1 MRVTVP
7 ATLLAPGSFA
17 TLTTSIDTL
26 LLDVGGV
33 FLLPSPEPIIGALAR
48 AEIPVDPART
58 DRAHYA
64 GAASS
69 PVDVDDDEAPVADF
83 WRAYLVAFTTEC
95 GVPADRIDE
104 AIEHLASEFATDG
117 LWMRVIPGSIDA
129 LRDIADAGIR
139 LGVVSNAGGTMA
151 DRLRELEVL
160 QVGAGMGVEVETL
173 IDSGAVG
180 VEKPDPRIF
189 RLALEA
195 MSAVPEQTAY
205 VGDMPRFDV
214 VGAKRAGLRPL
225 LMDPFGFQHRMAC
238 EKLAS
243 LADVLPALGH

>member
-1 MRVTVP
+1 MSRTELREHETPEITTV
-7 ATLLAPGSFA
+7 
-17 TLTTSIDTL
+17 

-33 FLLPSPEPIIGALAR
+33 FLLPSPGPVVGALER
-48 AEIPVDPART
+48 AEIPVDPTRL

-69 PVDVDDDEAPVADF
+69 PSDVDDDEPPIEAF
-83 WRAYLVAFTTEC
+83 WRAYLVAFTREC
-95 GVPADRIDE
+95 GVPDDRIDE

-117 LWMRVIPGSIDA
+117 LWMQVIPGSVDA
-129 LRDIADAGIR
+129 LRSLAEAGIR

-151 DRLRELEVL
+151 ARLRELEVL

-189 RLALEA
+189 RLALDALDVEPA
-195 MSAVPEQTAY
+195 HAAY

-214 VGAKRAGLRPL
+214 VGAKRSGLRPF
-225 LMDPFGFQHRMAC
+225 LMDPYGFQHRMAC
-238 EKLAS
+238 EKLVS
-243 LADVLPALGH
+243 LADVLPALGR

>member
-1 MRVTVP
+1 M
-7 ATLLAPGSFA
+7 
-17 TLTTSIDTL
+17 TTSIDTRAIDTL

-33 FLLPSPEPIIGALAR
+33 FLLPSPEPIIGALTR
-48 AEIPVDPART
+48 AEIPVDPTRT

-69 PVDVDDDEAPVADF
+69 PVDIDPNGNWDDETPMADF

-129 LRDIADAGIR
+129 LREIAAAGIR

-189 RLALEA
+189 HLALEA
-195 MSAVPEQTAY
+195 MAAVPERTAY
-205 VGDMPRFDV
+205 IGDMPRFDV
-214 VGAKRAGLRPL
+214 VGAKRAGLRPF
-225 LMDPFGFQHRMAC
+225 LMDPHGFQHRMAC
-238 EKLAS
+238 EKLTS
-243 LADVLPALGH
+243 LADVLPLLG